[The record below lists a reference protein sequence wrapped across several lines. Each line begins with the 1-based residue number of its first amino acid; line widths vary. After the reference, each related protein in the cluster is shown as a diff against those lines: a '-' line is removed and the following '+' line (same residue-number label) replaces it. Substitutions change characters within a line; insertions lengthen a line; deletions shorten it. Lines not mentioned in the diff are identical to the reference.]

1 MQNVAILR
9 RSAGSST
16 TVVFLGNVSASE
28 RQGDCVSRDKRHDVH
43 RRDGQHCGHSLYHAK
58 QINVTELLTS
68 TLNAMRIAII
78 SVHFVTVPCDSV
90 RAFVCCHRQLPYT
103 TYHIISTTYG
113 RLILRRT
120 YNLITITDLII
131 FLIICNF
138 FLICYRHLQE
148 PSAVAFFF

>member
-1 MQNVAILR
+1 
-9 RSAGSST
+9 
-16 TVVFLGNVSASE
+16 
-28 RQGDCVSRDKRHDVH
+28 
-43 RRDGQHCGHSLYHAK
+43 
-58 QINVTELLTS
+58 
-68 TLNAMRIAII
+68 MRIAII

-131 FLIICNF
+131 FLIIFNF

-148 PSAVAFFF
+148 PSAVAFFFYSRIDELVSICHAALEIDKGWNSRMLS